1 MRLWPARGAVGPSKP
16 DRLALEVAPPAQ
28 TAFLKLFSTLVPIA
42 SEAGTKKFDY
52 IATGGF
58 EPTLFIFPDLNQG
71 DSITLEGTS
80 TFGPVTVH
88 EWATGLSTQTVFP
101 SCTLPGGAA
110 GSQST
115 FGNSLEV
122 ITFKATDDVLLQNL
136 VSGTECVDNSG
147 PPFPFDGTLT
157 VANVGGTGKFAEAT
171 GTVTLK
177 FAGQYLSC
185 GNNGCVGFVQ
195 HKEKGSITTP

>member
-1 MRLWPARGAVGPSKP
+1 VGDRVEYADSFSAVHAAR
-16 DRLALEVAPPAQ
+16 
-28 TAFLKLFSTLVPIA
+28 
-42 SEAGTKKFDY
+42 
-52 IATGGF
+52 
-58 EPTLFIFPDLNQG
+58 
-71 DSITLEGTS
+71 
-80 TFGPVTVH
+80 
-88 EWATGLSTQTVFP
+88 W
-101 SCTLPGGAA
+101 AA

-122 ITFKATDDVLLQNL
+122 ITFKATGDVLLQNL

-147 PPFPFDGTLT
+147 PPFPFEGTLT
-157 VANVGGTGKFAEAT
+157 VTNVGGTGKFAGAT

-185 GNNGCVGFVQ
+185 GNNGCVGIVQ

>member
-1 MRLWPARGAVGPSKP
+1 MNINRSVFIPLF
-16 DRLALEVAPPAQ
+16 LAALLMVALA
-28 TAFLKLFSTLVPIA
+28 TR
-42 SEAGTKKFDY
+42 SEAGTKTKKFDY

-122 ITFKATDDVLLQNL
+122 VTFKATGDVLLQNL
-136 VSGTECVDNSG
+136 VSGTGCVDNSG
-147 PPFPFDGTLT
+147 PPFPFEGTLT
-157 VANVGGTGKFAEAT
+157 VTNVGGTGKFAGAT